1 VRIITR
7 ICLLASLSVMW
18 GSAGAQEAAK
28 TNQDRA
34 QATPSVIQGTLK
46 VPGLQHS
53 VKVLRDRWGV
63 AHIYAQNQHDLFFAQ
78 GFVAAQDRLFQME
91 LWKRSGQGR
100 LAEVLGSSALYRD
113 INARLLKYRGDM
125 TSEYQSYSPDT
136 KEILEA
142 FTSGINANIAS
153 RLAADGPGLPMEFR
167 VAGFK
172 PEPWKPEDCLN
183 RMAAY
188 AMTGNAVAELEAAE
202 MVTAVGAEKASNLLD
217 LDPKVTLDPAPGL
230 NLSGLSPGLLENLV
244 GSDSRIK
251 FPTYYLEGSN
261 NWTISGALTQS
272 GKPLLANDPHRVMA
286 VPSLRY
292 MVHLVAP
299 GWDVIGAGEPS
310 LPGVALGHNKQ
321 IAWGFTIFGSDQ
333 QDLYVEELNSKDPLQ
348 YRTDRGWER
357 MQVQREVF
365 KVRGGS
371 DVTVDL
377 KFTRHGPVM
386 WQDQQRALA
395 LRWVGMEPGTAG
407 YLSSLAVDRSE
418 NWDQFSGAMN
428 RWKVPS
434 ENIVYAD
441 KQGNIGEYSVGLSPI
456 RKKWKGLLPVPGVG
470 GYDWEGFIPTAELP
484 HTYNPANG
492 FIATANNKMIPDPYP
507 YNIGFE
513 WYSRYRVR
521 RIDDVLEA
529 SHKSDHK
536 LTTEDLEHLQ
546 TDDVSLPAKELVEL
560 LRKTVGDHPTPE
572 QQLLVNWD
580 GAVDRNSAAAAL
592 YEVYLEEL
600 TKAVVHRAAPPRLW
614 FLAGNWTEYQTMRVL
629 LHPTEDVFGSD
640 PDSER
645 NRLLEQSLRAAT
657 DRLTKLQG
665 PDSAKWNWGQLHT
678 MQFRHSLSPIVKDL
692 APVQRSGDGET
703 VGATGFH
710 GDSFEQIVGAS
721 YREILDLDDWDKS
734 VAINTPGQS
743 GEPASP
749 HYSDLLPLW
758 GEGKYFPLQY
768 SEDAVQKV
776 VTDSLELQP

>member
-1 VRIITR
+1 
-7 ICLLASLSVMW
+7 
-18 GSAGAQEAAK
+18 
-28 TNQDRA
+28 
-34 QATPSVIQGTLK
+34 
-46 VPGLQHS
+46 
-53 VKVLRDRWGV
+53 
-63 AHIYAQNQHDLFFAQ
+63 
-78 GFVAAQDRLFQME
+78 
-91 LWKRSGQGR
+91 
-100 LAEVLGSSALYRD
+100 
-113 INARLLKYRGDM
+113 
-125 TSEYQSYSPDT
+125 
-136 KEILEA
+136 
-142 FTSGINANIAS
+142 
-153 RLAADGPGLPMEFR
+153 
-167 VAGFK
+167 
-172 PEPWKPEDCLN
+172 
-183 RMAAY
+183 
-188 AMTGNAVAELEAAE
+188 
-202 MVTAVGAEKASNLLD
+202 
-217 LDPKVTLDPAPGL
+217 
-230 NLSGLSPGLLENLV
+230 
-244 GSDSRIK
+244 
-251 FPTYYLEGSN
+251 
-261 NWTISGALTQS
+261 
-272 GKPLLANDPHRVMA
+272 
-286 VPSLRY
+286 
-292 MVHLVAP
+292 
-299 GWDVIGAGEPS
+299 
-310 LPGVALGHNKQ
+310 
-321 IAWGFTIFGSDQ
+321 
-333 QDLYVEELNSKDPLQ
+333 
-348 YRTDRGWER
+348 
-357 MQVQREVF
+357 
-365 KVRGGS
+365 
-371 DVTVDL
+371 
-377 KFTRHGPVM
+377 
-386 WQDQQRALA
+386 
-395 LRWVGMEPGTAG
+395 
-407 YLSSLAVDRSE
+407 
-418 NWDQFSGAMN
+418 
-428 RWKVPS
+428 
-434 ENIVYAD
+434 
-441 KQGNIGEYSVGLSPI
+441 
-456 RKKWKGLLPVPGVG
+456 VG